1 MLDTYR
7 GGYLKALLDIKNII
21 EDRSDGLVWRRV
33 LTKKAIRF
41 VCDLIQA
48 VIDKR
53 DLVMQYGSEGITVM
67 RCPED
72 GKITIVEKG

>member
-21 EDRSDGLVWRRV
+21 EDRSDGLVWGRMM
-33 LTKKAIRF
+33 TKKAIRF
-41 VCDLIQA
+41 VGDLIQA

>member
-1 MLDTYR
+1 MQDTYR
-7 GGYLKALLDIKNII
+7 GGYLKALLDIKHII
-21 EDRSDGLVWRRV
+21 EDRSEGLVWRRV

-48 VIDKR
+48 VIDER
-53 DLVMQYGSEGITVM
+53 DLVMRYGSEGVTVM
-67 RCPED
+67 RHPED

>member
-21 EDRSDGLVWRRV
+21 EDRSDGLVWGRM

-48 VIDKR
+48 VVDKR
-53 DLVMQYGSEGITVM
+53 DLVMQYGSEGITVIL
-67 RCPED
+67 CPKD